1 MTRDP
6 QNPSQMQ
13 QAECNNLDFNS
24 DQSHQEYALTRAK
37 LLFGCYRKNE
47 ANDPEIFTA
56 AVAGVLADYP
66 REVIE
71 YVTDPR
77 TGLARK
83 SKWMPSVAE
92 IADACEYERQ
102 FGKFRR
108 FIGVGIIPAT
118 PVEIIGESAVSER
131 VRLGLVDLAN
141 KLRSGMAN

>member
-1 MTRDP
+1 MKRDP
-6 QNPSQMQ
+6 QNPSAIP
-13 QAECNNLDFNS
+13 QAECSNLDFNS
-24 DQSHQEYALTRAK
+24 DQNHQDYALTRAR

-77 TGLARK
+77 TGIARK

-92 IADACEYERQ
+92 IADACEHEKQ

-108 FIGVGIIPAT
+108 FIGCGAN
-118 PVEIIGESAVSER
+118 PVKPTEITGSPEVSER
-131 VRLGLVDLAN
+131 IRLGLVDLAN
-141 KLRSGMAN
+141 KLRSGMTN